1 MTRRGPQGP
10 RRTNPAPDAPPKA
23 DWRGEDPNLEFEK
36 ARYADPIASREL
48 ILKHLSESEEPLT
61 AARLAKHLG
70 LDTDRQRDAL
80 AKRLAAMVRDGQ
92 AIEGPN
98 GFAIAGDGERVAGR
112 VRGRA
117 NGDVLVL
124 PDDGSAPLVL
134 ARADTATLMHN
145 DRVEVL
151 AVGMNDRGRRIARLI
166 QRTSDGPVKIGGVW
180 RSAHGHGQFQ
190 PEDPGHWYPVSVSAR
205 ERHGAEEGDNV
216 VVEITKRPL
225 GDSPAHG
232 RVIQVLDDLRPSDLA
247 ARFAILRHDLP
258 EEFPPDVLHEANL
271 FDPTVRPEDREGR
284 EDLRDLPLATI
295 DGEDAKDFDDAVY
308 AEPVRGGGWRL
319 VVAIADVSYYVRYGS
334 KLDAEARSRATSV
347 YFPDRVIAMLPEH
360 LSNHLC
366 SLMPR
371 VERLAFV
378 CDMRVSKTGKLSRG
392 RFYEAVIRSH
402 QRLTYDQ
409 AWSYLEHPED
419 PAADSIVPE
428 VRTSLEN
435 LHAVYGA
442 LKKARDARGAL
453 DFRGGETKA
462 RIGEN
467 GKIEG
472 FYAVLRN
479 DAHRLIEECMIAANV
494 EAAVALRLAK
504 AGSLYR
510 VHGQPEDKRV
520 TELQKV
526 LSALQ
531 VGATF
536 SEKPTPREFRQ
547 LTEKLAA
554 RPDGLLLESLVI
566 RSLAQ
571 AVYQQTNIGHFG
583 LALEEY
589 AHFTSPIRRY
599 PDLLV
604 HRALKAAVL
613 HNTVS
618 GRKYTTAELQVL
630 GQESSQRERRAD
642 EASRDVMGYLK
653 CLYLEPRV
661 GEIFDATISSA
672 LEFGLFVQLKEAPID
687 GLVHIS
693 AIPGDYWELENGGMG
708 LVGRSTG
715 RRWQMGDSVRVRL
728 SRVDLT
734 QRQIDFELVDSEAV
748 SHGTVRAPRLGWAS
762 SRPRSG
768 NSGGGGHRGGG
779 SARGSE
785 GRGSR
790 GGAGGSG
797 NRGGSGGA
805 GQGTSSGGQGSGSG
819 GQGSSGSG
827 PGSGGGQGSSGSG
840 PGSDGGGQGSNGGG
854 RGKRSGGRGRR
865 GRRG

>member
-1 MTRRGPQGP
+1 MTRRGPTGSRQ
-10 RRTNPAPDAPPKA
+10 PKA
-23 DWRGEDPNLEFEK
+23 NRAATSGSDWRHEDPNLELEK
-36 ARYADPIASREL
+36 SRYADPIASREL
-48 ILKHLSESEEPLT
+48 LLKHLGEAPEPLT
-61 AARLAKHLG
+61 AARLAKRLG
-70 LDTDRQRDAL
+70 LNTAAQRDAL

-98 GFAIAGDGERVAGR
+98 GFATAGEGERVAGR

-117 NGDVLVL
+117 NGDVLVM

-134 ARADTATLMHN
+134 ARADTATLMHG

-151 AVGMNDRGRRIARLI
+151 AVGMNERGRRIARLI
-166 QRTSDGPVKIGGVW
+166 RRVGDASLAIGGVW
-180 RSAHGHGQFQ
+180 HAGQGHGHGSVT
-190 PEDPGHWYPVSVSAR
+190 PEDPGHWYTVDVAMR
-205 ERHGAEEGDNV
+205 DRHGAEDGDNII
-216 VVEITKRPL
+216 VEVTKRPQ
-225 GDSPAHG
+225 GEAPAHG
-232 RVIQVLDDLRPSDLA
+232 RIVEVLENLRPSDLA

-258 EEFPPDVLHEANL
+258 QEFPPEVIRAANRFAPDVQAA
-271 FDPTVRPEDREGR
+271 DWQGR
-284 EDLRDLPLATI
+284 EDLREMPLVTI

-308 AEPVRGGGWRL
+308 AEALRGGGWRL
-319 VVAIADVSYYVRYGS
+319 IVAIADVSNYVRYGS
-334 KLDAEARSRATSV
+334 ELDTEARSRATSV
-347 YFPDRVIAMLPEH
+347 YFPDRVIPMLPEH

-378 CDMRVSKTGKLSRG
+378 CDMRVSKTGKPGKS

-402 QRLTYDQ
+402 SRLTYEQ
-409 AWSYLEHPED
+409 AWAYLQNPQQPVSDELT
-419 PAADSIVPE
+419 PAVC
-428 VRTSLEN
+428 TSLQS
-435 LHAVYGA
+435 LYAVYGA
-442 LKKARDARGAL
+442 LKEARDARGAL
-453 DFRGGETKA
+453 DFRGGEVKA
-462 RIGEN
+462 RIGDD

-472 FYAVLRN
+472 FYAVTRN

-526 LSALQ
+526 LNALQ
-531 VGATF
+531 VGAVF

-547 LTEKLAA
+547 LVERLAA
-554 RPDGLLLESLVI
+554 RPDGLMLESLVI

-604 HRALKAAVL
+604 HRAIKAAVL
-613 HNTVS
+613 PNSPS
-618 GRKYTTAELQVL
+618 GHRYSTAELQTL
-630 GQESSQRERRAD
+630 GAESSQRERRAD
-642 EASRDVMGYLK
+642 DASRDVMGYLK

-661 GEIFDATISSA
+661 GETFDATITSA
-672 LEFGLFVQLKEAPID
+672 LEFGLFVQLKEMPID

-708 LVGRSTG
+708 LVGQRTG
-715 RRWQMGDSVRVRL
+715 RRWQLGDTVRVRL

-734 QRQIDFELVDSEAV
+734 QRQIDFEVLDANDSA
-748 SHGTVRAPRLGWAS
+748 SHGTVRAPR
-762 SRPRSG
+762 
-768 NSGGGGHRGGG
+768 
-779 SARGSE
+779 
-785 GRGSR
+785 R
-790 GGAGGSG
+790 GGAGGGENRARRGPGG
-797 NRGGSGGA
+797 NTSRRGAGPQRGGGA
-805 GQGTSSGGQGSGSG
+805 KRGR
-819 GQGSSGSG
+819 
-827 PGSGGGQGSSGSG
+827 
-840 PGSDGGGQGSNGGG
+840 GG
-854 RGKRSGGRGRR
+854 RG
-865 GRRG
+865 